1 MEINSMKRILG
12 IGCSPKVEKV
22 VSGLLGE
29 NDDIQ
34 YEQFHDGI
42 ALNGYQMI
50 ILEMGRNQE
59 HVVQQICKLRYA
71 CNFQN
76 IPIIL
81 IHARKKDVPSQP
93 YIIAGATEV
102 LSLSDPLPAC
112 KHIIN
117 GYLIPNREPLA
128 EEFEYL
134 NPFIKNT
141 CHILQT
147 MATVEV
153 EFKKVYFSNT
163 IRIFGDVSGIMGLSG
178 NAEGTLVVTFYWD
191 LAKTIVAKMM
201 GTEED
206 AIDAELIH
214 DGVSEIIN
222 MISGSTK
229 KDFVGKPYHF
239 EITLPSVVVGPGH
252 QIGYLQ
258 NTSVAV
264 LIFQVGNQSFALH
277 VCIKPKAT
285 MS

>member
-1 MEINSMKRILG
+1 MEINSMKRIIG
-12 IGCSPKVEKV
+12 IDCSPKVENA

-29 NDDIQ
+29 NDIQ
-34 YEQFHDGI
+34 YEQFHDGMV
-42 ALNGYQMI
+42 LNGYQMI
-50 ILEMGRNQE
+50 IMEIGKNME

-81 IHARKKDVPSQP
+81 INSQKKDISSQP
-93 YIIAGATEV
+93 YVMAGATEV

-128 EEFEYL
+128 EELEYL
-134 NPFIKNT
+134 EPFIKNT

-147 MATVEV
+147 MAGIDA

-163 IRIFGDVSGIMGLSG
+163 PIRIFGDVSGIMGLSG
-178 NAEGTLVVTFYWD
+178 NAEGTLVVTFYWE
-191 LAKTIVAKMM
+191 LAKMIVAKMM
-201 GTEED
+201 GTEEGS
-206 AIDAELIH
+206 IDAELIH

-258 NTSVAV
+258 NVSAAV
-264 LIFQVGNQSFALH
+264 LIFEVGSQSFALH
-277 VCIKPKAT
+277 VCINPKT
-285 MS
+285 TLP